1 MSEEKVI
8 KMVPATKEPV
18 NIHAMGLN
26 DWIGYETCDVLR
38 VPGGWIYTTYMFGDN
53 EIVVGNS
60 VFVEYCEEFKE
71 NE

>member
-38 VPGGWIYTTYMFGDN
+38 VPGGWILYYLH
-53 EIVVGNS
+53 VR
-60 VFVEYCEEFKE
+60 
-71 NE
+71 